1 MSRRNLL
8 DGQAGETE
16 VPPAGPRAGSN
27 DRANAAV
34 PPAPGPADPDA
45 HERRRHSLT
54 EFICAAFDQQIA
66 RVKALLAENSSRSL
80 KSESH
85 LPLVAQCQEETTSN
99 SRREQSR
106 EWGLRWQRKPAWDR
120 DN

>member
-1 MSRRNLL
+1 MAKQARRKSR
-8 DGQAGETE
+8 
-16 VPPAGPRAGSN
+16 PPARAGSN

-85 LPLVAQCQEETTSN
+85 LPLVRNARKRQPPTADGSRAGNGGCAAKEARLGQGQLTSDER
-99 SRREQSR
+99 S
-106 EWGLRWQRKPAWDR
+106 
-120 DN
+120 